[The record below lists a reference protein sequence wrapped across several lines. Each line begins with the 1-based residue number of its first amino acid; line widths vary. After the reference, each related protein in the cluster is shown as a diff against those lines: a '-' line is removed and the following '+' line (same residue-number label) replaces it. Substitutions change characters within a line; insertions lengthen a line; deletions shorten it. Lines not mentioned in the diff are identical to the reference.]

1 MIVIQDLGGTK
12 KTIAKGKRI
21 VREMRED
28 AAKLQREPIPL
39 SELILGTECGGS
51 DYTSGLASNPAVGAA
66 CDMLVA
72 EGGTVVL
79 SETPELIGAEHLL
92 ARRARTPEI
101 AKRVLDTVAWW
112 EKEAI
117 AAGQN
122 IREADPSPGNIA
134 GGITT
139 LEEKSLGCI
148 YKAGTGLLEEV
159 ITYASHPAKK
169 GLVYMDTPA
178 TDIEQLTGMVAG
190 GVQIVAFTTGRGN
203 PLGAPIVP
211 VIKITANRIRTS
223 S

>member
-1 MIVIQDLGGTK
+1 VIQDLGTK
-12 KTIAKGKRI
+12 KTIVKGKRI

-101 AKRVLDTVAWW
+101 AKQVLDTVAWW

-117 AAGQN
+117 AAGQD
-122 IREADPSPGNIA
+122 IRESDPSPGNIA

-148 YKAGTGLLEEV
+148 YKAGTAPLEEV
-159 ITYASHPAKK
+159 ITYASHPSKK
-169 GLVYMDTPA
+169 GLVMDGWRLILNNSP
-178 TDIEQLTGMVAG
+178 GMVAG
-190 GVQIVAFTTGRGN
+190 GSDRRVYDRQRKPAGGTLFRN
-203 PLGAPIVP
+203 QDY
-211 VIKITANRIRTS
+211 RQ
-223 S
+223 